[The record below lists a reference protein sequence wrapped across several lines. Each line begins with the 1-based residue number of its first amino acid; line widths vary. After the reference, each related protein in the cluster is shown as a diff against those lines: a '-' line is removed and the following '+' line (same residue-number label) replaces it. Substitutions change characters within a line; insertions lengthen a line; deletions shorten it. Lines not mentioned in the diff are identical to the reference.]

1 MAFRNEGTPS
11 RDFGPHTQQKALL
24 EARARFSEESWLN
37 VSGLRLLQ
45 HSPHT
50 TGRLRENSRNHL
62 TIAITLPSVN
72 RCRTESFLP
81 YVFDTKPPGHNC
93 RINNVFSCA
102 WVV

>member
-1 MAFRNEGTPS
+1 MAFRNEGTPF

-45 HSPHT
+45 HNPHT
-50 TGRLRENSRNHL
+50 TGRLKENSRNHL

-72 RCRTESFLP
+72 RCSHRIVS
-81 YVFDTKPPGHNC
+81 PPTSSIQSRQGTT
-93 RINNVFSCA
+93 
-102 WVV
+102 VVLTMCFHV